1 MKERLFAAG
10 MRQHSGLGIIDE
22 HLKWNTAQELEGVLM
37 SAQEVFGRLA
47 EAKFEVRQAAVA
59 KHHDKERQSPPG
71 GADSHRTGAA
81 PIDLRALARSKRQ
94 GEEGR
99 RTHPAYRAHI
109 VFEDGEPAGVTF
121 LGTESLEDLGGRVS
135 MSFQPALN
143 DDFVG
148 LELTFARERLAS
160 LGVILGT
167 SPFSH
172 RLFIEV
178 QLTGD
183 LGKIQA
189 ALLMQE
195 PDLRVKLVGDHGCC
209 GPPDSN
215 I

>member
-71 GADSHRTGAA
+71 RADRHRTSAA
-81 PIDLRALARSKRQ
+81 PIDLRAIARSKRQ

-109 VFEDGEPAGVTF
+109 VFEDGEPAAVTF
-121 LGTESLEDLGGRVS
+121 LGTESLEDLGGRVR
-135 MSFQPALN
+135 MSFQPALD

-148 LELTFARERLAS
+148 LELTFARRLAS
-160 LGVILGT
+160 LGIILCT

-172 RLFIEV
+172 CLFVEV
-178 QLTGD
+178 QLPGD

-195 PDLRVKLVGDHGCC
+195 PDLTVKLVGDHGCW
-209 GPPDSN
+209 GPPESN

>member
-1 MKERLFAAG
+1 MV
-10 MRQHSGLGIIDE
+10 
-22 HLKWNTAQELEGVLM
+22 N
-37 SAQEVFGRLA
+37 
-47 EAKFEVRQAAVA
+47 
-59 KHHDKERQSPPG
+59 
-71 GADSHRTGAA
+71 
-81 PIDLRALARSKRQ
+81 
-94 GEEGR
+94 
-99 RTHPAYRAHI
+99 
-109 VFEDGEPAGVTF
+109 PAGVTF
-121 LGTESLEDLGGRVS
+121 LGTESLEDLGGSVR
-135 MSFQPALN
+135 MSFQPTLN

-148 LELTFARERLAS
+148 IELTFAQPLATA
-160 LGVILGT
+160 LDVILCT

-195 PDLRVKLVGDHGCC
+195 PDLRVKLVGDHGCW